1 MNVERATGAAW
12 VAAVKLFSQRAGRLS
27 TSRGCRVGRADR
39 WRRTVVAV
47 RLGPSEVSPPH
58 LAAAL
63 GLDCDFARVLA

>member
-1 MNVERATGAAW
+1 MNVERAAGAAW

-27 TSRGCRVGRADR
+27 TRGCRVGRADR

-47 RLGPSEVSPPH
+47 RLGASVVSPPH